1 VEGAALLLGRLPPP
15 FPFSVFP
22 FRPGNPGLFG
32 ALLQP
37 PEKKKFSEKTSQKDA
52 FVVVGWLAG
61 WFRQAVQRPPAGA
74 NNPNVDA

>member
-1 VEGAALLLGRLPPP
+1 MEGAALLLGRLPPP

-37 PEKKKFSEKTSQKDA
+37 PAPEKKRKKKESREAEKKKLLNEIKENRGRA
-52 FVVVGWLAG
+52 
-61 WFRQAVQRPPAGA
+61 
-74 NNPNVDA
+74 